1 MKKEKQELMSA
12 LRTQDTPDSNRL
24 TPVSVEARQLEQ
36 HGVYSLR
43 AFLMNRPRYLNVSPC
58 YFKKTLESS
67 IVQFANVPGH
77 KNNTFLIL
85 QNAGRHRLL
94 LCKGCKSY
102 INSTTHSKCP
112 CEVYR

>member
-1 MKKEKQELMSA
+1 MSV
-12 LRTQDTPDSNRL
+12 LRTQDAPYSNRL
-24 TPVSVEARQLEQ
+24 TQVSMKAWQLEQ
-36 HGVYSLR
+36 HGVYSLSP
-43 AFLMNRPRYLNVSPC
+43 AFLMNRLFYLNVSPC

-67 IVQFANVPGH
+67 IVQFANVPEH

-102 INSTTHSKCP
+102 INSTTHSTCP